1 MKQVEELEKKIRK
14 AEEEKEEMMR
24 GREEGRGR
32 EYMMRGSGAGGL
44 ASRAMGSAVH
54 TGQQGMDNDDRHF
67 IFRTNSNSKVDTDSS
82 ISGLRGGMG
91 SCRYMAV
98 GRCGSN
104 RSISSSRC
112 GSNRSISSSRCGSNR
127 SISSRRD
134 SNRISSSY
142 HSLTIHFIIHRPNVG
157 SGGHLIVVLTLLGG
171 TKRNRHPRPTLRWAA
186 CTSASGAED
195 SGIWPRSVPLH
206 SGSKVHAIAVVS
218 MATATTTASSTSTTH
233 TPMLTSLAIQ
243 VASAGGA
250 AEICHGPGSNNSSS
264 S

>member
-1 MKQVEELEKKIRK
+1 MI
-14 AEEEKEEMMR
+14 
-24 GREEGRGR
+24 
-32 EYMMRGSGAGGL
+32 
-44 ASRAMGSAVH
+44 
-54 TGQQGMDNDDRHF
+54 DDF
-67 IFRTNSNSKVDTDSS
+67 IFRTNSNSKVDTDNS

-91 SCRYMAV
+91 SCRHIAV

-104 RSISSSRC
+104 RSISS
-112 GSNRSISSSRCGSNR
+112 
-127 SISSRRD
+127 RRD
-134 SNRISSSY
+134 GNAISSSY
-142 HSLTIHFIIHRPNVG
+142 YSLTIPFIMHRPNVG
-157 SGGHLIVVLTLLGG
+157 LGGHLIVVLTLLGG

-206 SGSKVHAIAVVS
+206 SGSKVYAIAMVN
-218 MATATTTASSTSTTH
+218 MATATTTAPPTSTTH
-233 TPMLTSLAIQ
+233 TPMPKSLAIQ